1 MKAKKGFIVKTI
13 ATLVSVALAVL
24 GLLAFASS
32 FKKTEDLNAVG
43 ANFTTNRFTG
53 VDDNHLVFSIEK
65 VAVQAGSSV
74 DWTNELYAS
83 ADDATAGRPLTNYL
97 LSNQYTTETKED
109 GSSYRDYKEYYYRQI
124 ENGGN
129 SKYVVK
135 NGEFVML
142 NNNQYNSEGNYYYN
156 NTIANTY
163 VKGNETPVPMQEAIM
178 ISFGQFVYDAETGD
192 YKIAGNDDGANI
204 GNVSNTVITHRHS
217 DAEGDVPIT
226 VPLRSYKEFAD
237 FAMIIPQED
246 ANEGY
251 WNISL
256 NYMYN
261 GVAYSYSFNFYLIFN
276 SSYTRSVADGE
287 FTYSASPNILC
298 DGQPLINSNGYQYF
312 LGDGDKSSY
321 PVLTYDY
328 TKYHMSYTLTAN
340 GNTTN
345 YNYTYQQYTAG
356 LARLTCTA
364 TGANAGVTNYPME
377 KFNNES
383 TNNLVS
389 VLLTDVGEYVF
400 SFEYIY
406 TGGNA
411 ANSPAMNLTIADQ
424 RLKISGVE
432 LNYTVNQAQTQM
444 KYITVANNSAIQ
456 NVSFIAPG
464 AYVKDDQ
471 NSSVNN
477 KIMLSYNTTSNARLG
492 STVETEGGDFNKELI
507 TYLTSLKSESN
518 PLNVNSVNDV
528 ANLFKEY
535 ETNETTANDTFI
547 TNLLS
552 YMANGL
558 YTRTNQGPISLRSN
572 DDYEWA
578 SSFYFYSKNP
588 IKSSAELKGSYND
601 YTRQTGFDKVGY
613 YIVFIK
619 LDNSSGQSFGGMYTM
634 FAFQYNT
641 DASNV
646 TLKTDEPTPYTLYAG
661 DYTNKDVIVSW
672 AERGVFERRVNVSY
686 YSSRT
691 MNFNG
696 TATNIT
702 NTPETTLEDGVYS
715 YKITLSE
722 GYRHYRIAMNIE
734 GQSTVYTDF
743 TIDKEQISGIA
754 VYEVEQYINL
764 LGNISYQYVTNGR
777 DWVEIE
783 TAITNALAGIYWN
796 DKGSGASIEVT
807 YTLTEFVANADD
819 VTESRVLNNLVWHN
833 TPYELGTT
841 SNKIYDITTN
851 KEVNV
856 LSKQGVYVFTFK
868 DQAGNSCNY
877 MFVIDKTENYFKIT
891 DVTNN
896 KVFANTRSLT
906 YFDDVTITAGT
917 HKTIDLGILAG
928 DSDLNK
934 FITLAGSNAGEQSY
948 RQANYYVGER
958 SNYEQLNKLFT
969 TVTSTGNTY
978 FTVEN
983 KTLTVFDHMGQ
994 PDPMLTT
1001 NLSASKNFVVMQY
1014 VGSNSSS
1021 MVRRFYLSGVNN
1033 RLSVESGSSF
1043 ITIEI
1048 NKDSSRGMV
1057 FYSND
1062 ETNFNNK
1069 DQIVQAVED
1078 IDNAKIHRL
1087 WTGSDSASGK
1097 GIDAAFATSDNFVVF
1112 TWFEGEGVTKVTNV
1126 NYKYYPL
1133 GKEFSNETYY
1143 YTNTGSNEP
1152 TVLYDAENGN
1162 DNSVQ
1167 TFTDDDGKVRY
1178 YAVLNR
1184 ASGWTREGL
1193 YVVTRS
1199 YAAAT
1204 DNESETLNYY
1214 FIVDRNGIIEP
1225 TSANASIIGSNI
1237 RIELMEET
1245 AFNSFSSYNVKTEI
1259 LKNEDFEEQLNYS
1272 VYLNNTSA
1280 TKLPAVLKVP
1290 ISKYFN
1296 GKAENLSSYYAGR
1309 LQISLYFNDT
1319 NKQLTSYDRS
1329 SYKLYQNT
1337 NEVYTQNGVSYFDVD
1352 ITQSLPEELREHFLT
1367 KTGNTSWL
1375 TLPGD
1380 YVLIINDMVEGSNG
1394 THQKVIGFR
1403 INGSANL
1410 VPSVDVFA
1418 TSNRNTEVGNITN
1431 EDKAQYTEGQYY
1443 LTTNKEF
1450 VKIELPAP
1458 NEQATT
1464 AQIDNEYIK
1473 ILSTIGGTT
1482 SNYLT
1487 IENGIVT
1494 GTGVNSYTKN
1504 DDGSLSVVL
1513 DTYLRNGANIASDY
1527 LKNITYTVTIRYKY
1541 IDEDAY
1547 HYYQDDERKHYYE
1560 TTYIVNI
1567 DRVAPQE
1574 NITELQKEEFLNYYK
1589 NGNVFE
1595 DVYQDNGENG
1605 VIFVTRYADYYKDNK
1620 RDEKDVYA
1628 FRVNADTAFDNTDV
1642 NRVYVRQITD
1652 INNFTLADLW
1662 TSGYVTYTSKFGA
1675 DITNYGNLFTT
1686 GAGYYEVV
1694 EVDANNNLTQY
1705 VVFYDAGGSYENIQ
1719 IGLNYIGVRENGTT
1733 GEAYTSLGYES
1744 KVEETLTIH
1753 TFESVAVSG
1762 LENVFD
1768 AYYHFELVNRLN
1780 NQKVGEINTYLT
1792 TNFNANSNEINSLA
1806 SDIIN
1811 MFTNAGYGNY
1821 KFSIYTRGEV
1831 YNYAINYYETH
1842 KLSIEKLVEEVDGG
1856 YALYL
1861 SHANEWVGE
1870 AYYYATRIEISQDLG
1885 DGNHSTTVYVY
1896 RENENGEGKYYQEND
1911 TSTNPEEK
1919 DRINLNGTY
1928 SIRMIDSNGNTY
1940 SYKFSTEQ
1948 IFYYDISFGKDGNG
1962 NAYVFNNNY
1971 YTFNDV
1977 QVRYNTLFFSAE
1989 IVYSINNSSNI
2000 TIQVG
2005 STTIDGTGAKYISA
2019 DAEKGV
2025 IKIAPFFE
2033 NKAGGL
2039 INAVVT
2045 LFNEDGERE
2054 FSYKIVIDTRF
2065 GSAATLVDG
2074 DNKPTTMEFDTN
2086 VNFMETVRGDS
2097 STGTRYLKWVNT
2109 NNSSVVGGND
2119 TFKFTY
2125 TLYEELNNGQFIT
2138 TQFTTE
2144 NSKTIEPSVDST
2156 GIFRFVIE
2164 AYSPDEEYMGNVVY
2178 TFFVQAVANDLYT
2191 VAIGSSLIDANSFI
2205 TLNELTTDSSLAI
2218 TRDAIA
2224 SQMGISVSDLPAGN
2238 LNIDLYV
2245 YNKAMSVDKAD
2256 NADKKAYEINFNG
2269 NSFGLYRIS
2278 RGNDVRFVATL
2289 QIEEYSNLV
2298 NTIQINSSSYNHN
2311 GQTLIGADNYIL
2323 TFNRVFNSINTN
2335 ANTLMLKDTLQ
2346 MEIYYYGSYVK
2357 TESFTNGVNHFSY
2370 ELSASGQYGL
2380 RFRDLAGNV
2389 AEITFSLNGDVSDM
2403 LNVTLLREVAVS
2415 VNGMAPIPN
2424 GYYNDAVT
2432 LTILNA
2438 NLYNSRDSITVTY
2451 AYNAGSPTVLTS
2463 SNYSYNFTR
2472 PGWYRV
2478 VVSAVINNQT
2488 LTRTIEFTIVNPNE
2502 AFTLFGLSNKYIN
2515 IEQVLNINNEDVTQ
2529 AFMNIVNA
2537 NNGIVTYDAVLANAS
2552 NLGISYGKQV
2562 FAVTYTC
2569 EDGVYPAREET
2580 FRFTLNNETPKIECS
2595 LAAGASSTKGFNIT
2609 FNAGEIYRQVG
2620 DCSLIVYKDSIGGT
2634 EVYRYNINL
2643 NTTNIENW
2651 EISRTGDADDG
2662 AYYIVLRSASGNI
2675 KLSSKVYIKEPLNA
2689 AAIIII
2695 VVVVVIV
2702 TGVIVAIVL
2711 LRKRMRIR

>member
-13 ATLVSVALAVL
+13 ATLISVALAVL
-24 GLLAFASS
+24 GLLAFTAS
-32 FKKTEDLNAVG
+32 FKKTEELNAVG
-43 ANFTTNRFTG
+43 ANFTTTERFTG
-53 VDDNHLVFSIEK
+53 VDENRLVFSIEK

-74 DWTNELYAS
+74 DFAEELYAS
-83 ADDATAGRPLTNYL
+83 AEDATAGRPLTNYL
-97 LSNQYTTETKED
+97 LSNQYTTETAED
-109 GSSYRDYKEYYYRQI
+109 GTSYRDYKEYYYREI
-124 ENGGN
+124 ENGTN
-129 SKYVVK
+129 SKYVVQ
-135 NGEFVML
+135 NGQFVML
-142 NNNQYNSEGNYYYN
+142 NNLYNGEDDYYYN
-156 NTIANTY
+156 NNVSNTY
-163 VKGNETPVPMQEAIM
+163 NKEGNVVPMQEAIM
-178 ISFGQFVYDAETGD
+178 ISFGQFAPEGNL
-192 YKIAGNDDGANI
+192 IAGNDKGANI
-204 GNVSNTVITHRHS
+204 GNVSNTVITHRYS
-217 DAEGDVPIT
+217 DAEGDVPIS

-237 FAMIIPQED
+237 FAMIIPQEEK
-246 ANEGY
+246 NEGY

-261 GVAYSYSFNFYLIFN
+261 GVSYSYSFNFYLIFN

-298 DGQPLINSNGYQYF
+298 NGQPLINSNGYQYF
-312 LGDGDKSSY
+312 LGDGERSSY

-345 YNYTYQQYTAG
+345 YNYTYQQYSAG

-364 TGANAGVTNYPME
+364 TGANAGVTTYPME
-377 KFNNES
+377 KFNSGS

-389 VLLTDVGEYVF
+389 VLLTDIGEYVF
-400 SFEYIY
+400 SFKYIY

-411 ANSPAMNLTIADQ
+411 SNSPAMNLTIADQ

-432 LNYTVNQAQTQM
+432 LNYSVNQSQTQM
-444 KYITVANNSAIQ
+444 KYITIANNSNIQ

-464 AYVKDDQ
+464 AYLRNNEQ
-471 NSSVNN
+471 NTSLEG
-477 KIMLSYNTTSNARLG
+477 KLMLSYDTTSNARLG
-492 STVETEGGDFNKELI
+492 STVETEGGDFNKELT
-507 TYLTSLKSESN
+507 TYLTSNDNSL
-518 PLNVNSVNDV
+518 SVNNV
-528 ANLFKEY
+528 ADMFKVY
-535 ETNETTANDTFI
+535 ETTETTTNDEFLTK
-547 TNLLS
+547 LLN
-552 YMANGL
+552 YMAGDL
-558 YTRTNQGPISLRSN
+558 YTRTNQGPISLKSN
-572 DDYEWA
+572 DDYDW
-578 SSFYFYSKNP
+578 SNSFYFYSKNP
-588 IKSSAELKGSYND
+588 ITSSAELNAAYNSFN
-601 YTRQTGFDKVGY
+601 RQTGFDKVGY
-613 YIVFIK
+613 YLVFIR
-619 LDNSSGQSFGGMYTM
+619 LDNNSGQTFGGRDTM

-646 TLKTDEPTPYTLYAG
+646 TIKTDEQNPYTLYAG
-661 DYTNKDVIVSW
+661 DFTNKDVIVSW

-691 MNFNG
+691 MTFTG
-696 TATNIT
+696 TATDIT
-702 NTPETTLEDGVYS
+702 NTPDTILEDGVYS
-715 YKITLSE
+715 YKISLAD

-743 TIDKEQISGIA
+743 TIDKEGISGVA

-764 LGNISYQYVTNGR
+764 LGNTAYQYVTNGR

-807 YTLTEFVANADD
+807 YTLTEFVANNDEI
-819 VTESRVLNNLVWHN
+819 TESRLLNNLVWHN
-833 TPYELGTT
+833 TPYQLGTT
-841 SNKIYDITTN
+841 SNRIYDITTN
-851 KEVNV
+851 KEINV
-856 LSKQGVYVFTFK
+856 LSKQGIYVFTFK

-891 DVTNN
+891 DNENN
-896 KVFANTRSLT
+896 ETFANTRSLT
-906 YFDDVTITAGT
+906 YYDDVTITAGT
-917 HKTIDLGILAG
+917 HKTIDLGVL
-928 DSDLNK
+928 SNNSELNNL
-934 FITLAGSNAGEQSY
+934 ITLAGSNAGEQSY
-948 RQANYYVGER
+948 RQANYYVGEHN
-958 SNYEQLNKLFT
+958 NYEQLNKLFT
-969 TVTSTGNTY
+969 TVTSTGNTF

-994 PDPMLTT
+994 PDTRLTI
-1001 NLSASKNFVVMQY
+1001 NISASRNSVIMQY
-1014 VGSNSSS
+1014 VESNSSS
-1021 MVRRFYLSGVNN
+1021 MIRRFYLSGVNN
-1033 RLSVESGSSF
+1033 RLSVEEGSSF

-1062 ETNFNNK
+1062 ESNFNNE
-1069 DQIVQAVED
+1069 DQIIQAVEN
-1078 IDNAKIHRL
+1078 IDDAKIHRL
-1087 WTGSDSASGK
+1087 WTGSDTANSK
-1097 GIDAAFATSDNFVVF
+1097 GIDAAFATSDNFVAF

-1126 NYKYYPL
+1126 NLRYYAL
-1133 GKEFSNETYY
+1133 GEQFNNDTYY
-1143 YTNTGSNEP
+1143 YTYASETI
-1152 TVLYDAENGN
+1152 LYDDGSY
-1162 DNSVQ
+1162 DNSVNR
-1167 TFTDDDGKVRY
+1167 FTDGDGKIRY
-1178 YAVLNR
+1178 YAVLNK

-1193 YVVTRS
+1193 YVISRS
-1199 YAAAT
+1199 YATST
-1204 DNESETLNYY
+1204 DTEAQTLNYY

-1225 TSANASIIGSNI
+1225 TSANATIIGSNI
-1237 RIELMEET
+1237 RIDLMEET
-1245 AFNSFSSYNVKTEI
+1245 SFNSFNSYNVRTETLVNAELESSI
-1259 LKNEDFEEQLNYS
+1259 NYS
-1272 VYLNNTSA
+1272 IYLNNTTA

-1290 ISKYFN
+1290 VSKYFN
-1296 GKAENLSSYYAGR
+1296 GTNLNSYYAGR
-1309 LQISLYFNDT
+1309 LQVSLYFNDT
-1319 NKQLTSYDRS
+1319 NKQLTSFDRS

-1337 NEVYTQNGVSYFDVD
+1337 NDVYTQNGTTYFDID

-1367 KTGNTSWL
+1367 KSGNTSWL

-1410 VPSVDVFA
+1410 VPNVDVFA
-1418 TSNRNTEVGNITN
+1418 TSNKDVDSAIVTTDN
-1431 EDKAQYTEGQYY
+1431 KAQYTDGEYY

-1450 VKIELPAP
+1450 VKIELPAE
-1458 NEQATT
+1458 NKQATT
-1464 AQIDNEYIK
+1464 AQINNEYIK
-1473 ILSTIGGTT
+1473 ILSTIGNDTT
-1482 SNYLT
+1482 NYLT

-1494 GTGVNSYTKN
+1494 GTSTNSWTRN
-1504 DDGSLSVVL
+1504 EDGSLSVVL
-1513 DTYLRNGANIASDY
+1513 DTYLRNGSNIATDY
-1527 LKNITYTVTIRYKY
+1527 LKSLTYTITIRYNY
-1541 IDEDAY
+1541 TDEDAY
-1547 HYYQDDERKHYYE
+1547 HYYQNDERQHYYE
-1560 TTYIVNI
+1560 TVYTVII

-1574 NITELQKEEFLNYYK
+1574 NITELQKEEFLKYYK
-1589 NGNVFE
+1589 NDNIFE
-1595 DVYQDNGENG
+1595 DVYQDNGEDG

-1620 RDEKDVYA
+1620 RDVKDIYA
-1628 FRVNADTAFDNTDV
+1628 FRVDANTAFNNEDV

-1652 INNFTLADLW
+1652 ITNFTLADLW
-1662 TSGYVTYTSKFGA
+1662 TSGYVTYTPKFGA
-1675 DITNYGNLFTT
+1675 DITTYGALFNT

-1694 EVDANNNLTQY
+1694 EADANNNLTQY

-1719 IGLNYIGVRENGTT
+1719 LGLTYIGVKPDGIT
-1733 GEAYTSLGYES
+1733 GETYSSLGAVS
-1744 KVEETLTIH
+1744 DVENTLTIH
-1753 TFESVAVSG
+1753 SFESVTISG
-1762 LENVFD
+1762 LENIYD

-1780 NQKVGEINTYLT
+1780 NQKVGEVNTYLNT
-1792 TNFNANSNEINSLA
+1792 SFNDNSNEINSLA
-1806 SDIIN
+1806 NDIIN
-1811 MFTNAGYGNY
+1811 MFVNAGFGNY
-1821 KFSIYTRGEV
+1821 KFSIYTRGQV
-1831 YNYAINYYETH
+1831 YNYSINYYETH
-1842 KLSIEKLVEEVDGG
+1842 RLSIEKLVEEVDGG

-1861 SHANEWVGE
+1861 NNANEWVGD
-1870 AYYYATRIEISQDLG
+1870 AYYYATRIEISRELE

-1896 RENENGEGKYYQEND
+1896 REDAQSGEGRYYLEND
-1911 TSTNPEEK
+1911 TSANPQSYN
-1919 DRINLNGTY
+1919 RINLNGTY
-1928 SIRMIDSNGNTY
+1928 SIKMTDSNGNKY

-1977 QVRYNTLFFSAE
+1977 QVRYNTLFFNAR
-1989 IVYSINNSSNI
+1989 IDYSINNSS
-2000 TIQVG
+2000 TIRVEVG

-2019 DAEKGV
+2019 DANAG
-2025 IKIAPFFE
+2025 IINIAPYFE

-2039 INAVVT
+2039 INAVIT
-2045 LFNEDGERE
+2045 LFNEDGENE
-2054 FSYKIVIDTRF
+2054 FSYNIIIDTRF

-2074 DNKPTTMEFDTN
+2074 DNKPTAMEFDTN
-2086 VNFMETVRGDS
+2086 VNFVETTRGDS

-2109 NNSSVVGGND
+2109 NSTTVINGND

-2125 TLYEELNNGQFIT
+2125 TLYEELTNGQFIT
-2138 TQFTTE
+2138 TEFTYE

-2164 AYSPDEEYMGNVVY
+2164 AYSPDEVYMGNVVY

-2191 VAIGSSLIDANSFI
+2191 VSIGSSLIEANSSL
-2205 TLNELTTDSSLAI
+2205 TLNELITDSSLAI
-2218 TRDAIA
+2218 TREAIA
-2224 SQMGISVSDLPAGN
+2224 SQMGIAVADLPAGN

-2256 NADKKAYEINFNG
+2256 NADKKAYEITFNG
-2269 NSFGLYRIS
+2269 NVFGLYRIS
-2278 RGNDVRFVATL
+2278 RGNDIRFVATL

-2298 NTIQINSSSYNHN
+2298 NTIQINGSSYNHN
-2311 GQTLIGADNYIL
+2311 GQTLTGADNYIL

-2357 TESFTNGVNHFSY
+2357 TENFTNGVSNFSY
-2370 ELSASGQYGL
+2370 ELEASGQYGL
-2380 RFRDLAGNV
+2380 KFKDLAGNV

-2432 LTILNA
+2432 LAILNA

-2463 SNYSYNFTR
+2463 NTYSYTFTQ

-2478 VVSAVINNQT
+2478 VVSAVLNNQT

-2502 AFTLFGLSNKYIN
+2502 AFTLFGLSNRYIN
-2515 IEQVLNINNEDVTQ
+2515 VTQVLNINGEDVTD
-2529 AFMNIVNA
+2529 AFMNIVNS
-2537 NNGIVTYDAVLANAS
+2537 NNGIVTYDSVLANAY

-2562 FAVTYTC
+2562 FAITYTC
-2569 EDGVYPAREET
+2569 EDGIYPAREVT
-2580 FRFTLNNETPKIECS
+2580 FRFTLNNETPKIDCS
-2595 LAAGASSTKGFNIT
+2595 LVAGASTTKGFNIT

-2620 DCSLIVYKDSIGGT
+2620 DCSLIIYKDSIGGT

-2651 EISRTGDADDG
+2651 SKSRTGETDDG
-2662 AYYIVLRSASGNI
+2662 AYYIVLISASGNI
-2675 KLSSKVYIKEPLNA
+2675 KLSSKVYIKEPLNS

-2695 VVVVVIV
+2695 VIVVVIV
-2702 TGVIVAIVL
+2702 TAVVVAIVL
-2711 LRKRMRIR
+2711 LRRRMRIR